1 MPIGVLSSYN
11 CCKDT
16 DIFLKSLSDER
27 KNAGRI
33 FKKMARHVFRE
44 AFRFFIFAPVQKQFG
59 MKPGEF
65 LEQG

>member
-1 MPIGVLSSYN
+1 M
-11 CCKDT
+11 K
-16 DIFLKSLSDER
+16 E

-33 FKKMARHVFRE
+33 FKKMTRHVFRE